1 MAKNSITDYSKT
13 AASNTDI
20 QSVDID
26 EGCLPS
32 GINNA
37 IREVMADL
45 ADVNDGTVA
54 LTSPSATALDVTN
67 NITVGGTVDG
77 RDVATDG
84 TKLDGIEASATADQT
99 ASEIKTAYESNSD
112 TNEFSDAEQTKLA
125 GIEAAADVTDTT
137 NVTAAGAAMLT
148 GATFTGSITAT
159 EATFSGNTSVKLPAG
174 TDAQRPTG
182 VNGML
187 RYNSDDDQFEG
198 YADGAWGAIAGG
210 GETSLLEYNYTAT
223 AGQTTFSGADD
234 NAATLAYVAANL
246 IVTLNGIVL
255 ENGTDYTAANGT
267 SIVLTVAAALN
278 DELNII
284 AFSSFTVSDTVPAS
298 TGGTFS
304 GNVNVTGNL
313 GVGTTSPAYQID
325 IQGSSTN
332 ALRIKTSSP
341 LLRLE
346 DSDDNA
352 HHTFIG
358 SSDDLYITSDAGNTG
373 NGNMIFRNGGS
384 TERLRIESDG
394 GLKHL
399 SKPAYFARAWV
410 NFNGTGTVS
419 VRASGNVSSITDYG
433 TGYYG
438 VNFSAAMTDANYAPV
453 AMGKPTTSSYGQS
466 FTTNTHQSHT
476 QTTSQVRIVN
486 SYQDDN
492 SNGVTYRDSAYMFLA
507 VFR

>member
-1 MAKNSITDYSKT
+1 
-13 AASNTDI
+13 
-20 QSVDID
+20 
-26 EGCLPS
+26 
-32 GINNA
+32 
-37 IREVMADL
+37 MADL

-77 RDVATDG
+77 RDVAADG
-84 TKLDGIEASATADQT
+84 TKLD
-99 ASEIKTAYESNSD
+99 
-112 TNEFSDAEQTKLA
+112 
-125 GIEAAADVTDTT
+125 GIEAAADVTDTA

-187 RYNSDDDQFEG
+187 RYNSDDNQFEG
-198 YADGAWGAIAGG
+198 YADGEWGAIAGG

-234 NAATLAYVAANL
+234 NAATLSYTAANL

-255 ENGTDYTAANGT
+255 ENGTDYTATNGT
-267 SIVLTVAAALN
+267 SIVLAAAAALD

-284 AFSSFTVSDTVPAS
+284 AFKSFTTADMVPAS

-304 GNVNVTGNL
+304 GNVSVTGNL
-313 GVGTTSPAYQID
+313 GVGTASPAYQID
-325 IQGSSTN
+325 IQGSNNN
-332 ALRIKTSSP
+332 ALRLKTSSP
-341 LLRLE
+341 ILRLE

-352 HHTFIG
+352 YHTIIG

-373 NGNMIFRNGGS
+373 AGNMIFRNGGS

-394 GLKHL
+394 GLQHL
-399 SKPAYFARAWV
+399 LKPAYFARAWV
-410 NFNGTGTVS
+410 NFNGSGTVS
-419 VRASGNVSSITDYG
+419 IRGSGNVSSISDLG
-433 TGYYG
+433 TGNYL
-438 VNFSAAMTDANYAPV
+438 VNLSTAMSNTNYSVV
-453 AMGKPTTSSYGQS
+453 ASGRLSTNSSGRDYITTEVKTTSSASIKDIAGNGS
-466 FTTNTHQSHT
+466 FYDYVYNN
-476 QTTSQVRIVN
+476 VIII
-486 SYQDDN
+486 
-492 SNGVTYRDSAYMFLA
+492 G
-507 VFR
+507 